1 MLQEPYVAKL
11 RLRLNLFQQKSILD
25 QSELHKSMILSQ
37 EIETKKK
44 KYRASL
50 LTKPLVIK
58 IKEPKLTVDLQ
69 PIKQTIK
76 GTLNFTN
83 QLINANFN

>member
-1 MLQEPYVAKL
+1 
-11 RLRLNLFQQKSILD
+11 
-25 QSELHKSMILSQ
+25 MILSQ